1 MAKLP
6 VANIQR
12 FCTHDGEGIRT
23 TVFLKGCPLQCKWCH
38 NPETQE
44 ARMQISYNASLCVG
58 CRACETVCCKDAH
71 TFENGVHKIDQ
82 SKCGDCTDCASAC
95 AYTAIETIGAEKSI
109 TDIVNEVK
117 KDEMFYGKQGG
128 MTLSGGEP
136 MLHGDVTVELLK
148 EVKRAGFNVYLET
161 SGYFSSEFVSKV
173 CGVVDC
179 FLWDV
184 KDTVSE
190 RHKKYTGVSNE
201 RTLENLR
208 LVDSFGGKT
217 VMRCIMVNG
226 VNTDTAH
233 LDGIARL
240 YKELKHCLRVEIFSY
255 HDYGVGKYYALGK
268 DCPSKKEWI
277 TSIDELK
284 QIQKYLKNLSV
295 KCKITGI

>member
-1 MAKLP
+1 
-6 VANIQR
+6 
-12 FCTHDGEGIRT
+12 
-23 TVFLKGCPLQCKWCH
+23 
-38 NPETQE
+38 
-44 ARMQISYNASLCVG
+44 
-58 CRACETVCCKDAH
+58 
-71 TFENGVHKIDQ
+71 
-82 SKCGDCTDCASAC
+82 
-95 AYTAIETIGAEKSI
+95 
-109 TDIVNEVK
+109 
-117 KDEMFYGKQGG
+117 
-128 MTLSGGEP
+128 
-136 MLHGDVTVELLK
+136 MLYGDVTVELLK
-148 EVKRAGFNVYLET
+148 EVKKAGFNVYLET

-173 CGVVDC
+173 RGLVDC

-190 RHKKYTGVSNE
+190 RHKKYTGVGNE
-201 RTLENLR
+201 RILENLR
-208 LVDSFGGKT
+208 LVDVLGGKT

-255 HDYGVGKYYALGK
+255 HDYGVGKYYSLGK
-268 DCPSKKEWI
+268 NCPSKKEWI